1 MVRRLKGWGDG
12 VGEWQSLGE
21 GVGGFMEK
29 DRSERVEEEWG

>member
-21 GVGGFMEK
+21 GVGEGLGVYGEGQ
-29 DRSERVEEEWG
+29 E

>member
-21 GVGGFMEK
+21 GLVVYGEGQE
-29 DRSERVEEEWG
+29 